1 MVTGA
6 SEPWIACYAT
16 LLQYLRGGF
25 LASRWLSVQRRSG
38 IDAILAYEPTS
49 PMLLSLSRF
58 ARANRVP
65 LILDL
70 AEWHDGSHL
79 PGGRF
84 GLRSADGALRMR
96 YLYARTSYVIAISSY
111 LANFYRTKG
120 CSVIRVPPLV
130 DLTEPK
136 WQTTPSQ
143 SPGLLRLVYAGTPG
157 KKDLL
162 ANIIHGLTLLG
173 NYQQHVQLQLIGV
186 TLDQVTAMLGVT
198 SISRPLAANTIV
210 CRGRVP
216 QACVPQMLA
225 ACDYSVL
232 LRPHRRY
239 AEAGFP
245 TKIVESLSAGLPV
258 IANMTS
264 DLSEYLQDLD
274 QGVVVRG
281 YSPGAFAK
289 AVERVLTLPGEQ
301 HRRMRERAKARAMAS
316 FDYRA
321 YATEIGQFVS
331 EAIQNGN

>member
-1 MVTGA
+1 MAGGEEHGRPEDRMGNGEFTFQGFPYW
-6 SEPWIACYAT
+6 SLGHLSRGSDAT
-16 LLQYLRGGF
+16 QRLLQYLRGGF
-25 LASRWLSVQRRSG
+25 SASRWLSAQRRSG

-58 ARANRVP
+58 ARANRIP

-157 KKDLL
+157 
-162 ANIIHGLTLLG
+162 
-173 NYQQHVQLQLIGV
+173 
-186 TLDQVTAMLGVT
+186 MLGRIVGK
-198 SISRPLAANTIV
+198 SRSGGNRHVRSMEWYEFWPE
-210 CRGRVP
+210 GRVRP
-216 QACVPQMLA
+216 EFRQPCQDRSFNNERPAL
-225 ACDYSVL
+225 CDL
-232 LRPHRRY
+232 WRH
-239 AEAGFP
+239 E
-245 TKIVESLSAGLPV
+245 SAGHGFR
-258 IANMTS
+258 
-264 DLSEYLQDLD
+264 SELRQ
-274 QGVVVRG
+274 
-281 YSPGAFAK
+281 
-289 AVERVLTLPGEQ
+289 
-301 HRRMRERAKARAMAS
+301 
-316 FDYRA
+316 
-321 YATEIGQFVS
+321 
-331 EAIQNGN
+331 